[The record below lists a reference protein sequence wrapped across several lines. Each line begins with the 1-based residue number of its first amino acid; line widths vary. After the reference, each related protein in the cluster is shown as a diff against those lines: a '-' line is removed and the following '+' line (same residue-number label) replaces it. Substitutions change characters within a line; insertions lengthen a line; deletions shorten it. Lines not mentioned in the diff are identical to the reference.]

1 MASVRRSRWL
11 GRTRSRISCVPGS
24 LKGMRPSW
32 TDSSTDRC
40 LSTPMT
46 SMPWSAKERASG
58 SPIRPSPTIAA
69 LRVIEVRLPAA
80 LAEVLPSE
88 REHEARVVVQVA
100 REESPRLLRDAVRP
114 LEPAVLH
121 PRRGLRDA
129 TRVEVEGGAD
139 STHDRHLEALADVR
153 HPLLLLRHAD
163 ADPEHVRLRLVDL
176 LDQRVLFLG
185 GQRTEGWGVAADDLD
200 ALVALAQ
207 PQRELHEVALV
218 AAAVEPDAVA
228 LGCAALR
235 VAAHELGA
243 VDAVGKVLA
252 KAVRGP
258 DQRHAVRHGQR
269 GPEQRLAHLLVALG
283 DHDGVDCNGA
293 DIARLAA
300 GDHAVHDVHRL
311 LVVGHGDRE
320 AEDLASPNI

>member
-24 LKGMRPSW
+24 LKGMRPSA
-32 TDSSTDRC
+32 TDSRTDGC

-69 LRVIEVRLPAA
+69 LHVIGVRLPAA

-88 REHEARVVVQVA
+88 REHEARVVVEVA

-129 TRVEVEGGAD
+129 TRVEVERGAD
-139 STHDRHLEALADVR
+139 SAHDRHLEALANVR
-153 HPLLLLRHAD
+153 HPLLLLRDAD

-176 LDQRVLFLG
+176 LDQRVLFLLGERAEG
-185 GQRTEGWGVAADDLD
+185 GCVAADDLD
-200 ALVALAQ
+200 AVVALAQ
-207 PQRELHEVALV
+207 AQGELHEVALV
-218 AAAVEPDAVA
+218 AAAVEPDLVPLGRTA
-228 LGCAALR
+228 LA

-243 VDAVGKVLA
+243 VDAVRKVLA
-252 KAVRGP
+252 EHVGRP
-258 DQRHAVRHGQR
+258 DKWHAIRHDQAR
-269 GPEQRLAHLLVALG
+269 PE
-283 DHDGVDCNGA
+283 
-293 DIARLAA
+293 
-300 GDHAVHDVHRL
+300 
-311 LVVGHGDRE
+311 
-320 AEDLASPNI
+320 